1 MPVQPPL
8 PWPELQA
15 KIARWIEREARSG
28 ESFAL
33 PADEFSDDREEKFA
47 RWVVMAASVHPR
59 FRFVRNETVH
69 WSPPAKPLAASRV
82 ALLST
87 GGVRLR
93 SQPRY
98 EVDCELADGA
108 WNAIPSGA
116 GAGDFAIDHEHYNH
130 ADADRDVNCMLPLE
144 RLRDLA
150 SAGAVGQAA
159 PRHVG
164 LMGCIS
170 DPATL
175 LAETAPAVAAML
187 AADGVDVVLLT
198 PG

>member
-1 MPVQPPL
+1 MPAHPPL
-8 PWPELQA
+8 PWPELEA
-15 KIARWIEREARSG
+15 RIGRWIELEARSEEPFG
-28 ESFAL
+28 W
-33 PADEFSDDREEKFA
+33 PAEEFSNDREEKFA

-69 WSPPAKPLAASRV
+69 WSPPRKPLSASRV

-87 GGVRLR
+87 GGIRLR

-98 EVDCELADGA
+98 EVDCELADAA
-108 WNAIPSGA
+108 WNAIPSTA

-130 ADADRDVNCMLPLE
+130 ADADGDVNCMLPVE

-150 SAGAVGQAA
+150 AAGAVGAAA

-170 DPATL
+170 DPGRL

-187 AADGVDVVLLT
+187 ASDGVDVVLLT